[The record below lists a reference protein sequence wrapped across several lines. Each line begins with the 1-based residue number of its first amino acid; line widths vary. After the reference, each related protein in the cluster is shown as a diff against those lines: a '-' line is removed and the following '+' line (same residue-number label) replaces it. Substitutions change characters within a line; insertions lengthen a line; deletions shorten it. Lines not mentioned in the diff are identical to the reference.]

1 MHGRGGGAQRL
12 AAPGLGLDRARRAA
26 WRGLAATA
34 MAIAL
39 PWLAGCATLVHPDAV
54 RVNVVGV
61 EPLPGEG
68 MELRFAVKLR
78 VQNPN
83 DIAVDYDGVA
93 VDLAL
98 DGKNVATGVS
108 DAKGT
113 VPRFG
118 ETVVV
123 VPVSISAFA
132 ALRQALAFTGGA
144 RRDEIPYTVSG
155 KLAGSLFGSVRFSH
169 SGTLALPQSRGP
181 TPAPPAGG

>member
-1 MHGRGGGAQRL
+1 MHGRSDGAEPV
-12 AAPGLGLDRARRAA
+12 AAAGLGLSRVRRRAA
-26 WRGLAATA
+26 WRGLAALA
-34 MAIAL
+34 VALAL
-39 PWLAGCATLVHPDAV
+39 PWLAGCSTLTQPDKV

-93 VDLAL
+93 VDLEL
-98 DGKNVATGVS
+98 DGKNLATGVS

-132 ALRQALAFTGGA
+132 ALRQALAFAGGS
-144 RRDEIPYTVSG
+144 RRDEIPYTVNG
-155 KLAGSLFGSVRFSH
+155 KLAGNLFGTVRFSH
-169 SGTLALPQSRGP
+169 AGTLKMPQ
-181 TPAPPAGG
+181 